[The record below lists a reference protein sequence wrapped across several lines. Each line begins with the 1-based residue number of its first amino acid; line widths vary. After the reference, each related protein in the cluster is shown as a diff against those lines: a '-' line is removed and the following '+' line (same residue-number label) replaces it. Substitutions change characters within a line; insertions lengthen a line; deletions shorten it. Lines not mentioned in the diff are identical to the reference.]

1 VDVAES
7 RPGARGGRA
16 RFRRLS
22 IALVAAAPLFT
33 LFLWLCLLYGWEAW
47 GNLAPWLQSDE
58 FERAQLSRA
67 VAATGHEARRTV
79 PYVFDSLYV
88 YLIAPAWWIDDTHQA
103 YGVVK
108 AIGVA
113 TMTSVVF
120 PTYLLARMLVSR
132 RWALFAAAGAAMI
145 PALAYSSMLL
155 LEPLA
160 YPWAALCFYLLAKAF
175 VTRRPVWV
183 AAAGGACLVAP
194 LMRDQLALIF
204 GGGVVAAIVFWFLGP
219 GGRRLRRNWTRW
231 DWVGFV
237 VLLIC
242 AVSVLELITSHRWG
256 VLQFSTEYQKGRMLR
271 DGLWSAGALTIGLG
285 VLPTIGG
292 LVALVKPRR
301 EPWSREQRAF
311 ASVAGTM
318 FVAFGFYSAVKAA
331 YVSTLGLNELIERNI
346 VYVAPLLF
354 VGTAMVFEQRR
365 VRLTAIVAATAF
377 ALYVVTTTPYHMDI
391 PVFFDAPGLA
401 VLSGL
406 GRDAGLTPTGAKI
419 VLIALALV
427 FAAAFAFVR
436 SFPRGST
443 SRFVAIAAGF
453 VLAWNAYGEI
463 SFARATHR
471 YVDSNLSTLPRPL
484 DWVDRAVPDGTQVVY
499 VGQSIDDTG
508 EVLQLEFWNRTVQHV
523 WSTDGTAPGP
533 GPTVV
538 PNVVAPDGRLEPA
551 AGVEYMV
558 ADSGISP
565 VGRVVARKI
574 HRGGRGAR
582 SWTLVRVTPP
592 LRVRQTVEGVYSD
605 GWGKPNTALNQY
617 SIPNGAPS
625 LVRVHVSRTQ
635 AARLY
640 PATVRVTVGTLAV
653 SDGRPVIGAVLFT
666 RELHVPNHLDHTFV
680 FDAPPAPFRV
690 ETSVTPFPHEHDPR
704 IGDPRDLGANVDYS
718 VTPRPS

>member
-22 IALVAAAPLFT
+22 IALAAAAPILTIFI
-33 LFLWLCLLYGWEAW
+33 WLCLIYGWEAW

-67 VAATGHEARRTV
+67 VAATGHEARRGV
-79 PYVFDSLYV
+79 PRGVDSIYAYVV
-88 YLIAPAWWIDDTHQA
+88 APAWWIHNTTRA
-103 YGVVK
+103 YGAAK

-155 LEPLA
+155 VEPLA
-160 YPWAALCFYLLAKAF
+160 YPWAALCFYLLAKALA
-175 VTRRPVWV
+175 TRRPHWIAAAAVACLLAPQVRSQLAVLVAGAV
-183 AAAGGACLVAP
+183 AAVA
-194 LMRDQLALIF
+194 L
-204 GGGVVAAIVFWFLGP
+204 FWFTGG

-237 VLLIC
+237 VLALC
-242 AVSVLELITSHRWG
+242 AVSALDVIASHHSAVWK
-256 VLQFSTEYQKGRMLR
+256 VSTELHQGLMVR
-271 DGLWSAGALTIGLG
+271 DGLWAAGALTIGLG
-285 VLPTIGG
+285 VLPTIAG
-292 LVALVKPRR
+292 LAALVKPRH
-301 EPWSREQRAF
+301 EPWSRERRAF
-311 ASVAGTM
+311 ASVAGAM
-318 FVAFGFYSAVKAA
+318 FVAFGVYGAAKAA
-331 YVSTLGLNELIERNI
+331 YISTLGLTELIERNI
-346 VYVAPLLF
+346 IYLAPLLF
-354 VGTAMVFEQRR
+354 VGTVLVFEQRR
-365 VRLTAIVAATAF
+365 ARVIAIAAAAAF

-419 VLIALALV
+419 VLIVLALV
-427 FAAAFAFVR
+427 FAATLAFLRAI
-436 SFPRGST
+436 PRRMA
-443 SRFVAIAAGF
+443 SRLLWTAAGF

-463 SFARATHR
+463 SFARAAHR
-471 YVDSNLSTLPRPL
+471 YVDTTLSTVPRPL
-484 DWVDRAVPDGTQVVY
+484 DWVDRAVPHGTQVYY
-499 VGQSIDDTG
+499 VGQSIDDAG
-508 EVLQLEFWNRTVQHV
+508 DVLQLEFWNRTVQHV

-538 PNVVAPDGRLEPA
+538 PTVVAPDGRLEPG
-551 AGVEYMV
+551 AGVQYMV
-558 ADSGISP
+558 ADYGVSP
-565 VGRVVARKI
+565 VGQVLARKI

-582 SWTLVRVTPP
+582 PWTLVRITPP
-592 LRVRQTVEGVYSD
+592 LRVRETVEGVYPD

-617 SIPNGAPS
+617 SVPNNMPS
-625 LVRVHVSRTQ
+625 VIRVHVSRTQ

-640 PATVRVTVGTLAV
+640 PATVQVRVGTLAI
-653 SDGRPVIGAVLFT
+653 SAGRPQIGAVILT
-666 RELHVPNHLDHTFV
+666 RVLHVPNHLDHVFV
-680 FDAPPAPFRV
+680 FDAPPPPFRV
-690 ETSVTPFPHEHDPR
+690 ETSVTPFPHERDPA
-704 IGDPRDLGANVDYS
+704 IGDPRDLGATISYS
-718 VTPRPS
+718 VTPRQS